1 MNAPPSSVLPLTSTV
16 SAQCRAWMA
25 AASAV
30 LRGDDDRARTQR
42 DVLLA
47 FSVRV
52 ASAAIL
58 YVSQIILAR
67 WMGSFEYGIYVFV
80 WTWVL
85 VLGGLSH
92 GGLSM
97 AMIRLLPEYK
107 EKGQLDLLRGLM
119 CGGRIAAVVMATCVA
134 VLAAVGLWLLGPRI
148 DSAFVWPAY
157 LALVCL
163 PMYTLTDI
171 QDGIG
176 RGQRWMSVALVP
188 PYVLRPLLLL
198 AAMCVGH
205 TLGLPMDART
215 ATAAAIGA
223 TWGAAIIQI
232 IWMRQA
238 RKREIPA
245 GPDAYDFP
253 TWFSTARPLLVI
265 GGCDIILQNVDVIV
279 VSRYLTPTDVAI
291 YYAAAKTMSLVMFVH
306 YAVGSAVA
314 NRFSS
319 MNARGDRAQLEA
331 FVRDAVNWTFWPSLV
346 AAVAILALGKPL
358 LWLFGPQF
366 LAGYPVML
374 ILVLG
379 FLARAAMGPSD
390 FLLNMLGQQRAC
402 AIILAVTAA
411 LDIALNFTLVPLFG
425 LVGAASAT
433 AISLAFAS
441 ILNCIVA
448 HRQLNLK
455 VGIWSNFGSAS
466 TATTTTPQG
475 LDRR

>member
-1 MNAPPSSVLPLTSTV
+1 MNSPHSSVAPLTAGF
-16 SAQCRAWMA
+16 SAQCRAWIA
-25 AASAV
+25 AAV
-30 LRGDDDRARTQR
+30 EVVRGQDDRARTQR

-58 YVSQIILAR
+58 YLSQVVLAR
-67 WMGSFEYGIYVFV
+67 CMGSAEYGIYVFV

-107 EKGQLDLLRGLM
+107 EKGELDLLRGLM
-119 CGGRIAAVVMATCVA
+119 CGGRIAAVVMATTVA
-134 VLAAVGLWLLGPRI
+134 SLGAIGLWLLGSRI
-148 DSAFVWPAY
+148 DNHYVWPIY

-163 PMYTLTDI
+163 PMYTLTDV

-176 RGQRWMSVALVP
+176 RGQRWMAVALVP
-188 PYVLRPLLLL
+188 PYVLRPLLVL
-198 AAMCVGH
+198 AAMCAAH
-205 TLGLPMDART
+205 ALGLPMEART
-215 ATAAAIGA
+215 AAAAAVFA

-232 IWMRQA
+232 GLVRRA
-238 RKREIPA
+238 RKAEISA
-245 GPDAYDFP
+245 GAEAYDFP
-253 TWFSTARPLLVI
+253 KWFSTARPLLVI
-265 GGCDIILQNVDVIV
+265 GGCDIVLQNVDVIA

-319 MNARGDRAQLEA
+319 LNARGDRASLEA
-331 FVRDAVNWTFWPSLV
+331 FVRDAVNWTFWPSLA
-346 AAVAILALGKPL
+346 AAVVILALGKPL

-366 LAGYPVML
+366 LAGYPVMFV
-374 ILVLG
+374 LVLG

-402 AIILAVTAA
+402 AMILAATAV
-411 LDIALNFTLVPLFG
+411 LDIVLNFTLVPYFG
-425 LVGAASAT
+425 IMGAASAT
-433 AISLAFAS
+433 AVSLAFAS
-441 ILNCIVA
+441 ILNYIVA
-448 HRQLNLK
+448 RRRLNLD
-455 VGIWSNFGSAS
+455 VGIWSNLG
-466 TATTTTPQG
+466 TAPRPTPPVAHE
-475 LDRR
+475 